1 MEFGNLR
8 EKDLTEANGLT
19 DISAALHSDLKVGLS
34 GPLGGAARIA
44 ATTLDGIV
52 HTPEGLWDAAKYEV
66 NHPLE
71 ALKTVAGS
79 AALAAALKV
88 VLPEAGPVGK
98 IAGLAMGAWFV
109 AGAAPRFL
117 NAYKDGLKADTW
129 SDLHAAGKQWGD
141 AAGQLGVNS
150 ALGMAGYKLGAG
162 ITGNILARES
172 FDNFADWK
180 QNVWND
186 ATDNF
191 KNSFGFDTTI
201 PTASSVGMRPN
212 YSLDGDSAKL
222 LDSSH
227 SAPAGKEIGPTD
239 GNTPMS
245 ATVMLTGKASL
256 LKMDRYIARMAQG
269 DAPALTDQN
278 NAFEEQFGAKP
289 EALEAVKAFAA
300 KNTLAVEEADLRSG
314 RVFLTGKTSDFQK
327 AFNVVIKDYESP
339 DGTVKGTQVAVSVP
353 RDLVPHVRAVLGV
366 DEQRVAKSNY
376 QLQTRQVANVSL
388 PSSGSDSSAAASGAP
403 GAVSISASDAARL
416 QLQPAPNLAQVGTAP
431 ADLPHDDFFKEG
443 GYKATEI
450 ARAQNMPLGTGGE
463 GQHGAFI
470 SLSGGIDLPD
480 YNKFYPARGLEQPK
494 PLGII
499 EIDGAKNS
507 PGNPANGDTE
517 NVLDA
522 TQMQSMA
529 PKANIDMI
537 LGPNTDQGLVD
548 VFERGIFPKN
558 GEAQKAVLSAS
569 WGLAEQKQT
578 PQTLNTLSIEFRQAA
593 IRGVQIFA
601 GAGDSGAKA
610 NSLTFQPEYPAS
622 DPNVVGVGGLKM
634 VLNPDGT
641 LKSAS
646 AWDEGENSSTGGGV
660 SKIFRL
666 PWWQKNANVPN
677 NPDTGLLGRGVPDIS
692 TNAAKSTGFPLRVD
706 GKDVV
711 IGGTSAGAPLY
722 AGMML
727 NINAELAAQGIKPI
741 TPLNAWMYA
750 RANDSDIFHD
760 VTTGGNHGF
769 TSGKGWDAVTGLG
782 WVDGQKMLDAMKLNQ
797 TVNMSKFSWL
807 APIFPNGI
815 NFDGDPQQQAPLK
828 K

>member
-1 MEFGNLR
+1 MEFGNFR
-8 EKDLTEANGLT
+8 EKDLADANGLT
-19 DISAALHSDLKVGLS
+19 DVSAALHSDIKVGLS

-44 ATTLDGIV
+44 ATTLDGVI
-52 HTPEGLWDAAKYEV
+52 HTPEGLLDAAKYEL

-117 NAYKDGLKADTW
+117 HAYEDGLKAETW
-129 SDLHAAGKQWGD
+129 DDMHAAGKQWGD
-141 AAGQLGVNS
+141 AAGQLAVNS
-150 ALGMAGYKLGAG
+150 ALGMAGYKIGAG

-172 FDNFADWK
+172 FDNFADLK
-180 QNVWND
+180 QNIWNN
-186 ATDNF
+186 ATDSF
-191 KNSFGFDTTI
+191 KSAYGFDTTI

-212 YSLDGDSAKL
+212 YSLDGESAKL

-227 SAPAGKEIGPTD
+227 SAPVGKEIGPTD

-245 ATVMLTGKASL
+245 ATVMLTSKASL

-269 DAPALTDQN
+269 NAPALTDAN
-278 NAFEEQFGAKP
+278 NAFEDQFGAKP
-289 EALEAVKAFAA
+289 ESLEAVKAFAL
-300 KNTLAVEEADLRSG
+300 KNNLAVEEADLRSG

-327 AFNVVIKDYESP
+327 AFNVVIKDYESA

-353 RDLVPHVRAVLGV
+353 RDLTPHVRAVFGV

-376 QLQTRQVANVSL
+376 QIQTQAAAKISMS
-388 PSSGSDSSAAASGAP
+388 PSGAESTGAGASGDAVNSGSATAS
-403 GAVSISASDAARL
+403 L
-416 QLQPAPNLAQVGTAP
+416 QLQPARSLAQDGTPP

-450 ARAQNMPLGTGGE
+450 ARAQNMPLGSGGE

-470 SLSGGIDLPD
+470 SLSGGIDLAD
-480 YNKFYPARGLEQPK
+480 YNKFYPARGLAQPR

-499 EIDGAKNS
+499 ELDGAKNS
-507 PGNPANGDTE
+507 PGNPGNGDTE

-529 PKANIDMI
+529 PKAQIDMI

-548 VFERGIFPKN
+548 VIERGIFPKN
-558 GEAQKAVLSAS
+558 GEVQKTVLSTS

-593 IRGVQIFA
+593 IRGVQVFA
-601 GAGDSGAKA
+601 GAGDSGAKS

-666 PWWQKNANVPN
+666 PWWQKNVGVPN
-677 NPDTGLLGRGVPDIS
+677 NPDTGLVGRGVPDIS
-692 TNAAKSTGFPLRVD
+692 TNAARATGFPLRVD
-706 GKDVV
+706 GIDKV

-760 VTTGGNHGF
+760 VTSGGNHGF
-769 TSGKGWDAVTGLG
+769 TAGKGWDPVTGLG

-797 TVNMSKFSWL
+797 TVNMSKFDWL
-807 APIFPNGI
+807 TTMFPNGM
-815 NFDGDPQQQAPLK
+815 NSAVGDPQQQPALK